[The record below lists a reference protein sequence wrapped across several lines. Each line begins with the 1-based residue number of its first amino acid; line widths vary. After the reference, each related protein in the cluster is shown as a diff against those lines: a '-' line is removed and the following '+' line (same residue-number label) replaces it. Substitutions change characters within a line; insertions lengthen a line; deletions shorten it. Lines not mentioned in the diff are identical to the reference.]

1 MIVMRVS
8 TRVVIVL
15 ALAAV
20 LVGSGGRSGHASA
33 PGPRSSPPLSAGCP
47 AETVRNSALG
57 VTLPLP
63 PGWRDYGF
71 NLSAPGGLF
80 VADPAVHNGKGYPL
94 GIGIGPLGTTSD
106 HDDAHAAATAAERAT
121 HGIPFTVTRRPL
133 TIGGAPA
140 ILLAPMPGQGPT
152 VGIVLAH
159 HGYLYWVIAFTNQDG
174 DPLRPDQRQALAS
187 LRFIP
192 HVGPFPTATVPP
204 PNVPLPTPPSLSLAG
219 AEGSRGAVTVRAW
232 GTGYQPG
239 EAVELQA
246 CWTGTPRP
254 GLQPRYTWYWWTG
267 VARAT
272 SRGLLDT
279 TLTIP
284 VNPAAYTTY
293 SLRVAT
299 TDARLGH
306 HLRTAVF
313 RAPARSSP
321 AARTS
326 ARRFSV
332 MDDAGAPSSL
342 TISGPIILWM
352 DDSPRTQG
360 AGHAAR
366 LRGTV
371 LSTGHEFA
379 LATRGRPMSYV
390 GELSSPPA
398 IDGRTA
404 VWVDCRHCALA
415 AGLPGFATTKI
426 YGDDLVSGR
435 EFAVSPLAGEQES
448 PAISGHVVV
457 WTQYLHGHRTIYGR
471 DLTSGRQFPIAAG
484 GGEVATPAI
493 SGHLVVWAALHD
505 VQRGNWDI
513 EARDLATGRRFPV
526 AMHTAE
532 TALEQPRISGTRV
545 VWTQYGP
552 GSRISIRGKD
562 LSSGRT
568 FVVATLPAQ
577 GMTGPFGPATALS
590 GALVVWDEARVGAR
604 PRVETV
610 IYAQDLRTGHTVR
623 VGAAAGGPA
632 LLAVSGPI
640 VLWQTM
646 RGGRSHINGA
656 LLVLH

>member
-33 PGPRSSPPLSAGCP
+33 PGARSSPPLSAGCP

-57 VTLPLP
+57 VTLTLP

-246 CWTGTPRP
+246 CWTGMPRP
-254 GLQPRYTWYWWTG
+254 GLQLRYTWYWWAG
-267 VARAT
+267 VARHEPGAARHHADL
-272 SRGLLDT
+272 SREPGSVHDLSPARGGHRRAYRMASGGGLHCASMVPRSVPGRQPSQHD
-279 TLTIP
+279 P
-284 VNPAAYTTY
+284 VLRCGDSAPGPAHRAGLFDPSVPAPAAP
-293 SLRVAT
+293 SHPRVLWRHAGYCLHPPA
-299 TDARLGH
+299 DDQGE
-306 HLRTAVF
+306 TAV
-313 RAPARSSP
+313 
-321 AARTS
+321 
-326 ARRFSV
+326 
-332 MDDAGAPSSL
+332 L
-342 TISGPIILWM
+342 
-352 DDSPRTQG
+352 
-360 AGHAAR
+360 
-366 LRGTV
+366 
-371 LSTGHEFA
+371 
-379 LATRGRPMSYV
+379 
-390 GELSSPPA
+390 SPPA
-398 IDGRTA
+398 GRRTGCA
-404 VWVDCRHCALA
+404 VV
-415 AGLPGFATTKI
+415 PGVLCWSLETS
-426 YGDDLVSGR
+426 SGSR
-435 EFAVSPLAGEQES
+435 ERTPCL
-448 PAISGHVVV
+448 
-457 WTQYLHGHRTIYGR
+457 LH
-471 DLTSGRQFPIAAG
+471 LGRQA
-484 GGEVATPAI
+484 
-493 SGHLVVWAALHD
+493 W
-505 VQRGNWDI
+505 GN
-513 EARDLATGRRFPV
+513 GPV
-526 AMHTAE
+526 AD
-532 TALEQPRISGTRV
+532 RR
-545 VWTQYGP
+545 
-552 GSRISIRGKD
+552 
-562 LSSGRT
+562 
-568 FVVATLPAQ
+568 
-577 GMTGPFGPATALS
+577 
-590 GALVVWDEARVGAR
+590 
-604 PRVETV
+604 
-610 IYAQDLRTGHTVR
+610 
-623 VGAAAGGPA
+623 
-632 LLAVSGPI
+632 
-640 VLWQTM
+640 
-646 RGGRSHINGA
+646 
-656 LLVLH
+656 